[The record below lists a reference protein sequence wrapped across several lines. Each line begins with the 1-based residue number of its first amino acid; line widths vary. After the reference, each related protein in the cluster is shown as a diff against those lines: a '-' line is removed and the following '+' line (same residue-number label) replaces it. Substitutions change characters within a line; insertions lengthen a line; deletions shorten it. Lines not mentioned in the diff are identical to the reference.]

1 MLVIP
6 AVDLL
11 EGRAV
16 RLAGGE
22 RERAT
27 IYSDAPWELAAE
39 FARAGAKRI
48 HVVDLDGA
56 FAGRPVQLDLIRRLL
71 DAARSSSDDCELE
84 VGGGIREAASVEA
97 LFDAG
102 ADKVVVGTL
111 AVREPQTVAALCRA
125 HPQGIVVAIDA
136 RDGMVAVEGWR
147 ETSRMPALDLA
158 RDAAQWGAAGLLYTD
173 VARDGL
179 QVGAAVEATA
189 ALQAQVPID
198 VIASGGVA
206 TLADLDALRDAGIR
220 AVVLGRALYERNFT
234 FPEALARC

>member
-27 IYSDAPWELAAE
+27 IYSEAPWELAAE
-39 FARAGAKRI
+39 FARTGARRI

-71 DAARSSSDDCELE
+71 DAARSNSTTCELE

-111 AVREPQTVAALCRA
+111 AVREPATVAALCRV
-125 HPQGIVVAIDA
+125 HPTGIIVAIDA

-147 ETSRMPALDLA
+147 ETSSVPALDLA
-158 RDAAQWGAAGLLYTD
+158 REAAQWGAAGLLYTD
-173 VARDGL
+173 VHRDGL

-189 ALQAQVPID
+189 ALQAAVPID

-206 TLADLDALRDAGIR
+206 TLADLDALREAGVR
-220 AVVLGRALYERNFT
+220 AVVLGRAIYERSFT
-234 FPEALARC
+234 LAEALARC

>member
-27 IYSDAPWELAAE
+27 IYSEVPWELAAE
-39 FARAGAKRI
+39 FARAGARRI

-56 FAGRPVQLDLIRRLL
+56 FAGRPKQLPLIRRLL
-71 DAARSSSDDCELE
+71 DAARSKSDTCELE
-84 VGGGIREAASVEA
+84 VGGGIRDAASVEA
-97 LFDAG
+97 LFEAG

-111 AVREPQTVAALCRA
+111 AVREPETVAALCRA

-158 RDAAQWGAAGLLYTD
+158 REAAQWGAAGLLYTD
-173 VARDGL
+173 VHRDGL

-189 ALQAQVPID
+189 ALQAAVPID
-198 VIASGGVA
+198 VIASGGIA
-206 TLADLDALRDAGIR
+206 TLADLDALRDAGVR
-220 AVVLGRALYERNFT
+220 AVVIGRALYEHNFT
-234 FPEALARC
+234 LAEALARC

>member
-22 RERAT
+22 RERTT
-27 IYSDAPWELAAE
+27 IYSEQPWELAAE
-39 FARAGAKRI
+39 FARTGARRI

-56 FAGRPVQLDLIRRLL
+56 FAGRPVQLDLIRRVLEAVRANG
-71 DAARSSSDDCELE
+71 DECELE
-84 VGGGIREAASVEA
+84 VGGGIREGSSVEA
-97 LFDAG
+97 LFEAG

-111 AVREPQTVAALCRA
+111 AVREPETVAALCRE

-147 ETSRMPALDLA
+147 ETSKVPALELA
-158 RDAAQWGAAGLLYTD
+158 REAARWGAAGLLYTD
-173 VARDGL
+173 VHRDGL

-189 ALQAQVPID
+189 AMQAEVPID

-206 TLADLDALRDAGIR
+206 TLGDLDSLREAGVR

-234 FPEALARC
+234 LAEALARC

>member
-27 IYSDAPWELAAE
+27 VYSEAPWQLAEA
-39 FARAGAKRI
+39 FARVGAQRI

-56 FAGRPVQLDLIRRLL
+56 FAGRPVQLALIRRLL
-71 DAARSSSDDCELE
+71 DAARSSSPQCELE
-84 VGGGIREAASVEA
+84 VGGGIRSAASVEA

-111 AVREPQTVAALCRA
+111 AVREPAVVAELCRA
-125 HPQGIVVAIDA
+125 HPSGIIVAIDA
-136 RDGMVAVEGWR
+136 REGMVAVEGWR
-147 ETSRMPALDLA
+147 EVSRVSALDLA
-158 RDAAQWGAAGLLYTD
+158 KQAAQWGAGGLLYTD

-189 ALQAQVPID
+189 ALQAAVPID

-206 TLADLDALRDAGIR
+206 TLADLDALRDAGVR

-234 FPEALARC
+234 LAEALARC